1 MTLSFS
7 PTVYDAL
14 FSHAREGAPEEI
26 CGVLAGAGSTVDTTY
41 RVPNVADSP
50 RTRYELDPE
59 EQLKVIERAESE
71 GELVGFYHSHPEGP
85 TEPSATDRMEAT
97 WPDAYYVI
105 VSVPENSVSAW
116 YWTGERFLEEM
127 VEID

>member
-7 PTVYDAL
+7 PSAYDAL
-14 FSHAREGAPEEI
+14 FSHAREGTHEEI
-26 CGVLAGAGSTVDTTY
+26 CGVLSGRNSTVSTVH

-59 EQLKVIERAESE
+59 KQLEAIERAESE
-71 GELVGFYHSHPEGP
+71 GELIGFYHSHPDGP
-85 TEPSATDRMEAT
+85 AEPSATDRKQAT

-105 VSVPENSVSAW
+105 VSVPDETVSAW
-116 YWTGERFLEEM
+116 YWTGKEFTEES
-127 VEID
+127 VELS